1 MDRDGT
7 GASARPGIALWLA
20 VLLGGLGIVFL
31 AVAAPALR
39 FPHPRLSALIYAVFS
54 PLCHQIPERCFYFR
68 GFPVAV
74 CGRCLGIYS
83 GFVAGTLFHP
93 ILQGFARPRLPA
105 VRALAALS
113 IPIGVDV
120 AGNVLHAWSSP
131 TGIRFVTGIIW
142 GVILPFFVLPGIHD
156 LALTGR
162 HRRRA
167 KWNDPPGDPVPEP
180 GGEKS
185 SSNPALIRNT
195 IREAGGVKI

>member
-7 GASARPGIALWLA
+7 DASARPGIAVWLA
-20 VLLGGLGIVFL
+20 VLIGGLGIVFL
-31 AVAAPALR
+31 VAAAPALQL
-39 FPHPRLSALIYAVFS
+39 HSPRLSALIYAVFS

-83 GFVAGTLFHP
+83 GFAAGTLFHP
-93 ILQGFARPRLPA
+93 ILQGFSRSRLPA
-105 VRALAALS
+105 LRALVALS
-113 IPIGVDV
+113 IPIGLDV

-131 TGIRFVTGIIW
+131 KGIRFATGIIW
-142 GVILPFFVLPGIHD
+142 GVILPFFVIPAIND

-167 KWNDPPGDPVPEP
+167 KRDDPPGGPAPDPR
-180 GGEKS
+180 GEKS
-185 SSNPALIRNT
+185 S
-195 IREAGGVKI
+195 